1 MKVMAVPSWPPSS
14 EYTPALIRP
23 VSISEP
29 QRRVHAFAQ
38 AYKINGPLQ
47 QRSQCQ
53 CLLEDLGPNEGMQGR
68 GFGHVH
74 GTTQ

>member
-1 MKVMAVPSWPPSS
+1 MAVPSWPPSS

>member
-38 AYKINGPLQ
+38 AYQINGPLQ

-53 CLLEDLGPNEGMQGR
+53 CLLEDLGPN
-68 GFGHVH
+68 
-74 GTTQ
+74 